1 MKIQLAGLVVV
12 GMLVAACSSGGR
24 PATTTTKTVTTTVTT
39 TSTSRP
45 TPSSA
50 PATDELHNGKT
61 VDASSIMYALRARG
75 FAVTDI
81 QQHAWAYPGSSLQV
95 KINGDPSY
103 LNAFTSQK
111 DAREWS
117 MLLQGFGG
125 VAVVGDTWA
134 ISLDCADDPSR
145 CPTSRPLAQKI
156 ANALRAEVRQ

>member
-50 PATDELHNGKT
+50 TATDELHNGKT

-111 DAREWS
+111 DE
-117 MLLQGFGG
+117 GP
-125 VAVVGDTWA
+125 VACLATDLPVPICQLSGAATGCGQ
-134 ISLDCADDPSR
+134 L
-145 CPTSRPLAQKI
+145 SRPGRCFFD
-156 ANALRAEVRQ
+156 N